1 MEKKEESVAG
11 KRSSSEQRKLRSRD
25 AARCRRSQET
35 EVFYELAGTL
45 PLPRRVSTHLDKAGI
60 MRVTLSY
67 LRMHHLL
74 RSGEEQEEEEEEEE
88 DPMDAFYPQ
97 TLAGFVMVL
106 SEEGDM
112 IYLTE
117 NVNKHIGIMQLELL
131 GQSIYDFI
139 HPCDQEELRDLLT
152 PRPGTSK
159 KSRAEPKSERN
170 FFLRMKSTLT
180 SRGRTVNIKAAT
192 WKVLHCMGHM
202 RSFGGSSTSPPTG
215 QVMTL
220 LCEPIP
226 HPSSVEF
233 PLDTSTFL
241 TRHSLD
247 LHFTHCEGRVTELV
261 GYKPDDLIGRSAF
274 EFHHALDSDHINKSL
289 HTLLSKGQVST
300 GLYRFLANSGGFVW
314 AVTQATVLYN
324 GKTAQP
330 EAIVCLN
337 FILSSVEQP
346 DVVFSLEQTHGA
358 RPPKAEVRAP
368 EDCGIGVM
376 SDSEAELLPE
386 DSAPDG
392 TAAATLFMKLKEQPE
407 ELLQLAPDAGDAVVP
422 LTAAGQTGSVELTFS
437 SPSTLDSQPQDL
449 CSPQLRQLL
458 SPIFNPDSPPP
469 SSSSSSSS
477 SSSPAS
483 SPELLMEQDEGQEVA
498 MDTSEVEK
506 FFAVWPE
513 DAQKSGG
520 GLQNMEEVDLD
531 MLAPYISMDDDFQ
544 LTFLAAEPPSPLSAA
559 PAASRKRTLELDK
572 ELQVQSKRRK
582 AAPTSMEEELLL
594 SHRLLVS
601 GVQRTVRLA
610 VRLAVQRTVPL
621 AVPQAPPSPPRL
633 RPQDSLQDA
642 EQADLLVDL
651 EPGGRC
657 QLLTDRDPVLG
668 GVQGLCDTAA
678 LMRDVFVARPSC
690 LSPPLSP
697 MT

>member
-483 SPELLMEQDEGQEVA
+483 SPELLM
-498 MDTSEVEK
+498 
-506 FFAVWPE
+506 VWAE
-513 DAQKSGG
+513 CRGG
-520 GLQNMEEVDLD
+520 EVDLD

-601 GVQRTVRLA
+601 GVQR
-610 VRLAVQRTVPL
+610 AVQR
-621 AVPQAPPSPPRL
+621 AVRVSGPEDGPVSGPVSGPEDGPVSGPSGPALTAPSPPTGLPAGRRAGRPAGGPGAGRTLPAAHGQRPGAGRRSGTL
-633 RPQDSLQDA
+633 RHS
-642 EQADLLVDL
+642 
-651 EPGGRC
+651 R
-657 QLLTDRDPVLG
+657 
-668 GVQGLCDTAA
+668 
-678 LMRDVFVARPSC
+678 
-690 LSPPLSP
+690 
-697 MT
+697 